1 MRVVVVGPV
10 YPVKGGISYY
20 TTEMSRRLATKH
32 EVIVFTFERIYTSF
46 LYSLFY
52 AGNSGLDTYS
62 QITKANVNLRKTISG
77 NPFSWLFAAWQIR
90 KLLPDVILV
99 PWVEAYMFPLIWL
112 LQTLKPK
119 GAKLIFIC
127 HNVSG
132 HEKRLFAK
140 DIARCVFRRADGVIT
155 HSAGETKELLRLCP
169 LVKHAQAYLPT
180 YTLQKKSASVEK
192 MFKLRDKV
200 LIFFGYV
207 RPFKGLRYLLKAMP
221 LVLKKIDV
229 DLLIVGEFWEDKQD
243 YLNLIN
249 ELGIQSNVK
258 IIDHYVPN
266 EDVGKYFACADVAVL
281 PYVDTTQS
289 AVVQVA
295 YAHNTPVIATNVGG
309 LVNDVIHGKTGFLV
323 KPKDEKS
330 LADAIIKFYQRK
342 HNSFVKNVKK
352 IKQKFSWEEYIS
364 RLERLF

>member
-32 EVIVFTFERIYTSF
+32 DVIVFTFERIYTSF

-52 AGNSGLDTYS
+52 AGNSGLDTCS
-62 QITKANVNLRKTISG
+62 QAAKAIGDIRRTISG
-77 NPFSWLFAAWQIR
+77 SPISWISAAWQIR

-99 PWVEAYMFPLIWL
+99 PWVEAYMFPLVWL
-112 LQTLKPK
+112 LQTFKSK

-132 HEKRLFAK
+132 HDKRWFAR

-155 HSAGETKELLRLCP
+155 HAAGETKELLSICP
-169 LVKHAQAYLPT
+169 HVKYVQAYLPA
-180 YTLQKKSASVEK
+180 YTLKSKNKSMKREL
-192 MFKLRDKV
+192 KLRNKV
-200 LIFFGYV
+200 ILFFGYV

-229 DLLIVGEFWEDKQD
+229 DLLIVGEFWEDKKD
-243 YLNLIN
+243 YFRLVD
-249 ELGIQSNVK
+249 ELGIRDNVK

-266 EDVGKYFACADVAVL
+266 EAVGKYFACADVAVL

-309 LVNDVIHGKTGFLV
+309 LVNDVVHGKTGLLV
-323 KPKDEKS
+323 KPRDEKS

-352 IKQKFSWEEYIS
+352 IKQKFSWEEYLK
-364 RLERLF
+364 RLESLF